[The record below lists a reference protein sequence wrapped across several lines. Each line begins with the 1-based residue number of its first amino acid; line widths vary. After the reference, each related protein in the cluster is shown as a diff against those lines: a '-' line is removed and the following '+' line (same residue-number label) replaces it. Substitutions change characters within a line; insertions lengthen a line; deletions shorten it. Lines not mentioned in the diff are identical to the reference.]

1 MKKSIITFALVIV
14 SILCL
19 LSIAVFGIRVWGI
32 PGVFDEGGI
41 RLGLDL
47 AGGSAILYEADTN
60 ETPSRDEINSAVAM
74 IQGRL
79 DMLNYSEA
87 TVAASGINQILVEIP
102 GISDP
107 EEAVKMLGANAV
119 LEFRDS
125 DGNIVMD
132 GKDIESAVASFGDAR
147 GYGNEYFISL
157 KLRPEAVSKWAE
169 ATRIAAAKSST
180 SENYIAIYLDDNL
193 MMRPSVEKELNTDSC
208 MITGGYDR
216 AGAEY
221 YAGIIS
227 AGQLPFALK
236 DVQLTATGPMLGEK
250 SLETSLIAGL
260 IGIILVM
267 IFMTVYYRLPGFI
280 ASIALVAYIAIIGV
294 TLVITQANLSLPGI
308 AGIILS
314 VGMAVDANV
323 IIFERVKE
331 ELRSG
336 KTIKASVSGGFHRAF
351 TAIVDS
357 NITTLIA
364 AVVLWI
370 FGSGPIIGFAV
381 TLFMGVIIS
390 MFTAI
395 TVTRWLLNQ
404 IVRMN
409 ITNGRLY
416 GL

>member
-1 MKKSIITFALVIV
+1 MKKSIASFALVIL
-14 SILCL
+14 SIICL
-19 LSIAVFGIRVWGI
+19 LMVALFGVRAWGI
-32 PGVFDEGGI
+32 PGVFDDGGI

-47 AGGSAILYEADTN
+47 AGGSSILYEAAGG
-60 ETPSRDEINSAVAM
+60 ETPSKEEINSAVLM

-87 TVAASGINQILVEIP
+87 TVAASGANQILVEIP

-125 DGNIVMD
+125 EGNVVIE
-132 GKDIESAVASFGDAR
+132 GKDIDNASPGFGDGGK
-147 GYGNEYFISL
+147 GYDEYLISL
-157 KLRPEAVSKWAE
+157 KLKPDAVARWAE
-169 ATRIAAAKSST
+169 ATRIAASKPEG
-180 SENYIAIYLDDNL
+180 ENYIAIYMDDSE
-193 MMRPSVEKELNTDSC
+193 MMKPRVEHELNSDSC
-208 MITGGYDR
+208 IITGNYTR
-216 AGAEY
+216 ATAEY
-221 YAGIIS
+221 YAGLIS
-227 AGQLPFALK
+227 AGQLPFKLT
-236 DVQLTATGPMLGEK
+236 DVQLTATGPALGEK

-267 IFMTVYYRLPGFI
+267 IFMTVIYRLTGFI
-280 ASIALVAYIAIIGV
+280 SAIALVAYIAIMGV
-294 TLVITQANLSLPGI
+294 ALVITKANLSLPGI

-314 VGMAVDANV
+314 IGMAVDANV

-357 NITTLIA
+357 NVTTLIA
-364 AVVLWI
+364 AVVLWG

-381 TLFMGVIIS
+381 TLFMGVLIS

-404 IVRMN
+404 IVGMK
-409 ITNGRLY
+409 ITNGKLY